1 MNRKITTECPE
12 ELYNERIKPYVDK
25 GYDESDVSAVLMMY
39 GAAYLENNSNMRRD
53 FERYLGIIRF
63 GKLLGEVLK

>member
-12 ELYNERIKPYVDK
+12 ELYNGIIKPYVDK

-63 GKLLGEVLK
+63 GKLLGEMFK